1 MVKLMNVNQL
11 VKIAADAGIK
21 LEPATP
27 DTENL
32 YVYAVDEENPEDQH
46 TVYVGKS
53 TDRSRSLTESRV
65 QARAYIDTIGLG
77 FSALVV
83 ENNATRHSF
92 RFDPSAFD
100 PTAILGQIESREWA
114 GRSIDA
120 LKLRLDAHTPET
132 PALSRDEVEA
142 FLIRVHV
149 NTGRLIGNSEFA
161 SQWEASNDRIP
172 NIAAVLAVDIA
183 RHNGTLPLGTEVAAG
198 PDVEAHD
205 DAE

>member
-92 RFDPSAFD
+92 HFDPSAFD

-142 FLIRVHV
+142 LLIRVHV
-149 NTGRLIGNSEFA
+149 NTGRLTGNSEFA

-172 NIAAVLAVDIA
+172 NLAAVLAVDIA

>member
-32 YVYAVDEENPEDQH
+32 YVYAVDEGNPENQH

-53 TDRSRSLTESRV
+53 TDRSRSLTENRV

-92 RFDPSAFD
+92 HFDPSAFD

-172 NIAAVLAVDIA
+172 NLAAVLAVDIA

>member
-11 VKIAADAGIK
+11 VKIAADAGIN

-53 TDRSRSLTESRV
+53 TDRSRSVTEANV
-65 QARAYIDTIGLG
+65 QGQDYMDRIGVG

-83 ENNATRHSF
+83 ENNAKRHSF
-92 RFDPSAFD
+92 RFDPATFD
-100 PTAILGQIESREWA
+100 PAPILEQIERREWS
-114 GRSIDA
+114 GRSI
-120 LKLRLDAHTPET
+120 LKLQRRLWRHTPET
-132 PALSRDEVEA
+132 PVFSRDDIEN

-149 NTGRLIGNSEFA
+149 NTGRLIGNSTFA
-161 SQWEASNDRIP
+161 SQWEATVGRDP
-172 NIAAVLAVDIA
+172 NVAAVLAADIA
-183 RHNGTLPLGTEVAAG
+183 RLKDTLPRDTEIAAG
-198 PDVEAHD
+198 S
-205 DAE
+205 DAESHDNPE

>member
-1 MVKLMNVNQL
+1 MNVNQL

-32 YVYAVDEENPEDQH
+32 YVYAVDEENPEAQH

-53 TDRSRSLTESRV
+53 TDRSRSLTENRV
-65 QARAYIDTIGLG
+65 QSRAYIDTIGLG

-92 RFDPSAFD
+92 HFDPSAFD

-142 FLIRVHV
+142 FLIRVHI

-172 NIAAVLAVDIA
+172 NLAAVLAVDIA
-183 RHNGTLPLGTEVAAG
+183 RHNGTLPLGTEVAVG

-205 DAE
+205 AE